1 MKYLL
6 IALTMMISSIT
17 FASSSMAP
25 KGKAE
30 VDLSKSVV
38 NWKGTKKI
46 TKDKHVGTMKLKSA
60 TIAEENGKLK
70 SATVVMDLNSI
81 DCTDLSGE
89 WKQKF
94 EGHIKSPDFLN
105 TAKFPTATL
114 NVTKVA
120 DGKMHGEMTILGTK
134 NKVAIPFKKSG
145 KTYTGK
151 FTFDRTKYGMKYGSD
166 NFFKN
171 LGDKVIHNDVSLD
184 FKVVLK

>member
-6 IALTMMISSIT
+6 IALTMMISSVT

-70 SATVVMDLNSI
+70 SATVVMDINSI

-120 DGKMHGEMTILGTK
+120 LITPLGSIAIHVFLCADKILKWCKSPCNTISPLC
-134 NKVAIPFKKSG
+134 I
-145 KTYTGK
+145 
-151 FTFDRTKYGMKYGSD
+151 
-166 NFFKN
+166 
-171 LGDKVIHNDVSLD
+171 
-184 FKVVLK
+184 